1 MRKYLVFLLIVT
13 CFPFSY
19 GNQRLNRSPKS
30 IINLNQHDFD
40 LGTTSYRNES
50 QLLDFI
56 ESKMETHFIPGI
68 QMSIV
73 KGGKEVMI

>member
-1 MRKYLVFLLIVT
+1 MRKYLFFLLIVT

-30 IINLNQHDFD
+30 IINLNQYDFD
-40 LGTTSYRNES
+40 LGTASYCNES